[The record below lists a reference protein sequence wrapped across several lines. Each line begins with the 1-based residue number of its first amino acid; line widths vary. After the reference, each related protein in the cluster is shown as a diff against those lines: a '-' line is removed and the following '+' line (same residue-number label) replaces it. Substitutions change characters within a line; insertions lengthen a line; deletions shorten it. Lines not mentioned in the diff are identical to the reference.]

1 MTAKSITNSLAID
14 VDNFIKSKGI
24 KKTYVAQ
31 QMGISYSYF
40 NKLLAKDNFTI
51 NDANRILLVIG
62 YRIDYEIKTLWHDT
76 GIKII
81 ILLSIILRLLY
92 YLTQIKV

>member
-1 MTAKSITNSLAID
+1 MTAKRIINSLAID

-51 NDANRILLVIG
+51 DDANRILSVIG
-62 YRIDYEIKTLWHDT
+62 YKIAYEIKSL
-76 GIKII
+76 
-81 ILLSIILRLLY
+81 
-92 YLTQIKV
+92 